1 MTVPDSPLARQPT
14 RPTTRRTTRRL
25 SQWLSIG
32 TYVVMSV
39 LGLAAFLYPFW
50 LPTVEPG
57 GMSAGHALDAPLMT
71 LLLIGLCL
79 IAIFLDAQ
87 ANGLTTKTIALLGVL
102 VAINSV
108 LRFIEVSI
116 PGPGGFTPIFFLI
129 ILCGTVFGARF
140 GFLMGALTLLV
151 SGLITGGVGP
161 WLPYQM
167 FTAGWMGLTAGWLAR
182 LMGRFPSRPINRL
195 PLLLLTLFAA
205 LWGFLYGAIMNI
217 WFWPFA
223 IGPAAQY
230 WQPGVG
236 LAQTLQRYAVF
247 YVATSAGW
255 DVFGAIGNAAF
266 ILLFGLPTL
275 RTLQRFKGRFTFNYQ
290 PMNAMNASVPASLP
304 PQPPQLS
311 EA

>member
-1 MTVPDSPLARQPT
+1 VSQTPRPAAR
-14 RPTTRRTTRRL
+14 
-25 SQWLSIG
+25 WLSIG
-32 TYVVMSV
+32 TYILISII
-39 LGLAAFLYPFW
+39 GLAAFLYPFW
-50 LPTVEPG
+50 LPAIEPS
-57 GMSAGHALDAPLMT
+57 GMSGHAQDAPMMT

-108 LRFIEVSI
+108 LRFIEVTI

-129 ILCGTVFGARF
+129 ILCGYVFGARF

-167 FTAGWMGLTAGWLAR
+167 FTAGWMGLSAGWLAA
-182 LMGRFPSRPINRL
+182 LMAERKRRTTDDGRPILPSSVVRRPSSWPLL
-195 PLLLLTLFAA
+195 PLILFGA
-205 LWGFLYGAIMNI
+205 LWGFLYGLIINI

-223 IGPAAQY
+223 TGPAAQY
-230 WQPGVG
+230 WQPGIG

-247 YVATSAGW
+247 YLATSAGW
-255 DVFGAIGNAAF
+255 DVFGAIGNAVLM
-266 ILLFGLPTL
+266 LLFGLPTL
-275 RTLQRFKGRFTFNYQ
+275 RTLLRFKGRFTFNYRPVQ
-290 PMNAMNASVPASLP
+290 VVSGSA
-304 PQPPQLS
+304 QLS